1 MKSFRR
7 IKKLAEAVKELAS
20 KGERKIVVA
29 DIACDHGY
37 LAELISRDENVA
49 KVVASDISKKC
60 LAKVEELKKNY
71 HLDKIETVLGDGLEP
86 IERADISVIA
96 GLGGYEI
103 IKILKTQNK
112 NSFTENKCDLFV
124 FQPSDSEV
132 QLRDFLFLNQIKIIK
147 DYIIKSG
154 KRFYPIIIIDV
165 SKQEKNETTLF
176 NRYLGRDNKIENSDF
191 RDFLKNYLILTEFMK
206 NITVEQ
212 LEKDEKLKEKY
223 NVRIM
228 IEKLLKEC

>member
-7 IKKLAEAVKELAS
+7 IKKLSEVVKELAQE
-20 KGERKIVVA
+20 GENKKIIA

-49 KVVASDISKKC
+49 LVIASDISEKC
-60 LAKVEELKKNY
+60 LSKVENLKKDY
-71 HLDKIETVLGDGLEP
+71 HLNKIETVLGDGLTP

-112 NSFTENKCDLFV
+112 NSFTENKCNLFV
-124 FQPSDSEV
+124 LQPSDSEV
-132 QLRDFLFLNQIKIIK
+132 QLRDFLFENEFKIIK
-147 DYIIKSG
+147 DFIVESG
-154 KRFYPIIIIDV
+154 KRFYPIIVVDV
-165 SKQEKNETTLF
+165 SKTEKTEKTLF
-176 NRYLGRDNKIENSDF
+176 NRFIGRDNTTKSLDF
-191 RDFLKNYLILTEFMK
+191 RNYLKNQYELTSYLTGVTK
-206 NITVEQ
+206 AQ
-212 LEKDEKLKEKY
+212 CEKDEKLNEKY
-223 NVRIM
+223 KIRIM